1 MRHFAAAA
9 LLCAGII
16 GVAAAQTT
24 QGTNPPSTPGTGS
37 GAMRSAEVNTV
48 VARFVTVKPA
58 DVLSSRLVGTNLYN
72 KQNESIGEIQ
82 DLVIE
87 NGKTVTGVVVSVGGF
102 LGIGE
107 RYVALDPATIV
118 LHRDNNTLKAIAD
131 TSKENLRDAP
141 TFDYSK
147 RR

>member
-16 GVAAAQTT
+16 GAAAQTT
-24 QGTNPPSTPGTGS
+24 QGTNLSSTLGTGS

-72 KQNESIGEIQ
+72 KQNESIGEIR

-87 NGKTVTGVVVSVGGF
+87 NGKTVTGIVVSVGGF

-107 RYVALDPATIV
+107 RYVAVDPTTVV
-118 LHRDNNTLKAIAD
+118 LHRDNDTLKATTDI
-131 TSKENLRDAP
+131 SKENLRDAP

-147 RR
+147 QR